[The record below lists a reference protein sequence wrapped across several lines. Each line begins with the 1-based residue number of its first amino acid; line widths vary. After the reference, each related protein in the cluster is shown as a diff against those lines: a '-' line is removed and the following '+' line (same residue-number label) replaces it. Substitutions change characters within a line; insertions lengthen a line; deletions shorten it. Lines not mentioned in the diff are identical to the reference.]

1 MCVPWAF
8 ILVFIEYQ
16 PNACLSGTP
25 VRQCSRFVGF
35 CRPVE
40 GICATTAQVKISA
53 PAGDTFHPGGRGPS
67 GPANVKAA
75 VIKGA
80 RNVLLTVTAAFIAY
94 QGDTGLF
101 IV

>member
-1 MCVPWAF
+1 M
-8 ILVFIEYQ
+8 
-16 PNACLSGTP
+16 
-25 VRQCSRFVGF
+25 RQFSRFVGF

-40 GICATTAQVKISA
+40 AICAATAQVKISA
-53 PAGDTFHPGGRGPS
+53 SAAEALYPGRREPH

-80 RNVLLTVTAAFIAY
+80 GNVFLTVTAAFIAY